1 MQLKSS
7 RQGVIYREQNFG
19 WRQREVPDIEVRDR
33 GKNNVC
39 LVEMFKELGKW
50 FEKDVQDREQSRQIE
65 SIAFVTLKKT
75 RKIYVLQPG
84 GN

>member
-1 MQLKSS
+1 MQVKSS
-7 RQGVIYREQNFG
+7 RQGVIYREQKFG
-19 WRQREVPDIEVRDR
+19 WRQREVPDIEVPDRD
-33 GKNNVC
+33 KNNVY

-65 SIAFVTLKKT
+65 SIAFVRLKKT
-75 RKIYVLQPG
+75 RKIYVLYPG